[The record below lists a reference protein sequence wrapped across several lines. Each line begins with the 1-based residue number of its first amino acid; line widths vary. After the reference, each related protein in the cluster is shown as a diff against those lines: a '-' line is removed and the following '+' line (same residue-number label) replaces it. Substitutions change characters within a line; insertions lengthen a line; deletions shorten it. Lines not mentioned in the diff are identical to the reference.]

1 MDPTL
6 INFVDLCL
14 GIAVVRELD
23 ASNDINIKI
32 ANPDGSTGEYL
43 IVCSF
48 DEPTGVL
55 PLNVLWIDSDP
66 TSDDYKQMYKRTS
79 KTSQGGYNNTW
90 AEIDN
95 IVNAFND
102 SQYYDSGDLPTVE
115 SAVSDMENH
124 LLNQLPDFDPHGIK
138 AFVASEV
145 KTSENDIFSF
155 MIYVNQKV
163 DNNKRAI
170 DELIKAKDTHHERI
184 TVLEN
189 KSGLPKFK
197 HVQQEPATSWTIEH
211 NLDSS
216 DLIVKYIDAEGEI
229 ILPDTEL
236 HFEGNILHVSFAQ
249 IAVSGRA
256 LILGL

>member
-1 MDPTL
+1 MDSTL

-32 ANPDGSTGEYL
+32 ANPDGGTGEYL

-55 PLNVLWIDSDP
+55 PLNVLWIDSDS
-66 TSDDYKQMYKRTS
+66 TSSDYKQVYKRNS
-79 KTSQGGYNNTW
+79 KTAQGGYNNTW
-90 AEIDN
+90 QEIN
-95 IVNAFND
+95 TVSEAFSE
-102 SQYYDSGDLPTVE
+102 SQYYDTGDLPTVD

-124 LLNQLPDFDPHGIK
+124 LLSQLPDFDPHGIK
-138 AFVASEV
+138 AFVTSEV
-145 KTSENDIFSF
+145 KSSENDIFSF

-170 DELIKAKDTHHERI
+170 DELILAKNTHSERI
-184 TVLEN
+184 TELEN
-189 KSGLPKFK
+189 RPSLPSYK

-216 DLIVKYIDAEGEI
+216 DLIVKYIDSDGEL

-236 HFEGNILHVSFAQ
+236 HFEKNILHVSFAKV
-249 IAVSGRA
+249 AVSGRA